1 MSGRYARRNEKEIHT
16 ASSTPRPVCI
26 ASAGGN
32 DYQMGIRD
40 VEHPI
45 GSVRHTR
52 PECRPRRAVA
62 ETLERNDTT
71 LLSDFMILS
80 LSRNSLKAYACS
92 WRRAVVDST
101 DWQVW
106 SCWASGWLANIVPV
120 CFSWYCNEDSK
131 ST

>member
-1 MSGRYARRNEKEIHT
+1 MLKGNARRNEKEIHT

-45 GSVRHTR
+45 GCLGYTM
-52 PECRPRRAVA
+52 PKYRPRAGVEA
-62 ETLERNDTT
+62 TFERNDTT
-71 LLSDFMILS
+71 PLRDFMILS
-80 LSRNSLKAYACS
+80 LSRNSLKACACS

-101 DWQVW
+101 DWQIW
-106 SCWASGWLANIVPV
+106 NCWASGWLANVVPV
-120 CFSWYCNEDSK
+120 CVS
-131 ST
+131 